1 MGRPMEL
8 RVLTHEKNELEVEVL
23 GENETL
29 LNPLKQALL
38 SDKDVEFAEYIIEH
52 PTLSIPKI
60 YLKTKGAAKPDVVLK
75 RVIKE
80 VIGQFDAF
88 EDAFLAAAKKN

>member
-1 MGRPMEL
+1 MEL

-29 LNPLKQALL
+29 LNPIKQALL
-38 SDKDVEFAEYIIEH
+38 SDKDVDFAEYIIEH
-52 PTLSIPKI
+52 PTLSVPKI
-60 YLKTKGAAKPDVVLK
+60 YLRTKGNTKPETVLK
-75 RVIKE
+75 RVIKDL
-80 VIGQFDAF
+80 IGQFDAF